1 MLGDSTT
8 PVPVVESERLVLH
21 GHRRDDFA
29 ECAALWADPVVT
41 RHVGGRPF
49 AADEVW
55 TKLLRYVGHWAVVG
69 YGYWVVREKATGR
82 FVGEVGFAD
91 FQRDIVPSFDG
102 APEAG
107 WVLSPWSYG
116 KGFATEAVPALVV
129 GSARSGDRAGAYG
142 MHDRPGQHG
151 VGARRREVRLP
162 RMDARDVQRH
172 ARHALRAPAL
182 SRMKTGAPWPK
193 S

>member
-1 MLGDSTT
+1 MVDDWTT
-8 PVPVVESERLVLH
+8 LVPTVETERLVLR

-41 RHVGGRPF
+41 RYVGGRPF

-69 YGYWVVREKATGR
+69 YGYWVVREKASGR

-107 WVLSPWSYG
+107 WVLAPWSHG
-116 KGFATEAVPALVV
+116 KGFATEAVRAAIAWL
-129 GSARSGDRAGAYG
+129 DRALG
-142 MHDRPGQHG
+142 P
-151 VGARRREVRLP
+151 ARTVCMIDLDNAASMRVAAKCGFREWT
-162 RMDARDVQRH
+162 
-172 ARHALRAPAL
+172 RATYKGTPTQL
-182 SRMKTGAPWPK
+182 FERSH
-193 S
+193 

>member
-1 MLGDSTT
+1 MRDDWTT
-8 PVPVVESERLVLH
+8 LVPTVESERLVLR

-41 RHVGGRPF
+41 RYVGGRPF
-49 AADEVW
+49 ASDEVW

-69 YGYWVVREKATGR
+69 YGYWVVREKASGR

-107 WVLSPWSYG
+107 WVLAPWSYG
-116 KGFATEAVPALVV
+116 KGFATEAVRAATTWLERALGPVRTVCMIDLGNVASIRVAAKSGFREWTRATYKGTPVLLFERPA
-129 GSARSGDRAGAYG
+129 
-142 MHDRPGQHG
+142 
-151 VGARRREVRLP
+151 
-162 RMDARDVQRH
+162 
-172 ARHALRAPAL
+172 
-182 SRMKTGAPWPK
+182 
-193 S
+193 